1 MNAKIDTIQIPFYY
15 ATIEDLDT
23 GIASISL
30 VDQPA
35 VEVDFLKFSK
45 VQQLYTINKQKQCLT
60 GVIMLADT
68 PIYRLDNNNKPYYI
82 VYTKEVIKQM
92 AIKMLNQDKTFDNID
107 TEHNGVLLKPN
118 DLELVEIYIKNSAK
132 GIASQFPN
140 VPDGSLIATYKVN
153 NTDIWDKC
161 LNGTYNGFSLSGM
174 FNLSLIQDKLEINK
188 FTEKIKSKNMNFN
201 SILKKVLLKY
211 SEVTTADGTVWIL
224 DGELVEGANPV
235 DTEGNPIPDGSYTVD
250 SQTVTIKDGAVE
262 SISTTESLEDTD
274 PVYATTADIESLQA
288 EIDSLKTIME
298 DLQSKLSEPAAEPI
312 TEEYNKATSIATAGA
327 ARFLTKIK

>member
-1 MNAKIDTIQIPFYY
+1 MDTNNIPFYY

-45 VQQLYTINKQKQCLT
+45 VQQLYTLNKPKQCLT

-68 PIYRLDNNNKPYYI
+68 PIYRIDSNNQPYYV

-92 AIKMLNQDKTFDNID
+92 AIKMLNQDKTYDNID
-107 TEHNGVLLKPN
+107 TEHNGVLLKSN
-118 DLELVEIYIKNSAK
+118 DLQLIEIFIKDSNK
-132 GIASQFPN
+132 GIDTEFSN

-153 NTDIWDKC
+153 NTDIWTKC

-174 FNLSLIQDKLEINK
+174 FNLSQIQDKSEIDK

-211 SEVTTADGTVWIL
+211 SEVTTADGTVWVL
-224 DGELVEGANPV
+224 DGELAEGATPV
-235 DTEGNPIPDGSYTVD
+235 DTEGNQIPDGTYTVD
-250 SQTVTIKDGAVE
+250 SQTVTIKDGTVE
-262 SISTTESLEDTD
+262 SIATETKLEDEPT
-274 PVYATTADIESLQA
+274 YATTADVESLKS
-288 EIDSLKTIME
+288 EIDALKAMME
-298 DLQSKLSEPAAEPI
+298 DLQSKLSAPVAEPI
-312 TEEYNKATSIATAGA
+312 TEEYSKVNNTPLNGA

>member
-1 MNAKIDTIQIPFYY
+1 MDTNNIPFYY

-35 VEVDFLKFSK
+35 VEVDFLKFNK
-45 VQQLYTINKQKQCLT
+45 VQQLYTINEQKHCLT

-68 PIYRLDNNNKPYYI
+68 PIYRLDSNNKPYYI

-92 AIKMLNQDKTFDNID
+92 AIKMLNQDKTYDNID
-107 TEHNGVLLKPN
+107 TEHNGVLLKSN
-118 DLELVEIYIKNSAK
+118 DLQLIEIFIKDSSK
-132 GIASQFPN
+132 GIDTEFN
-140 VPDGSLIATYKVN
+140 NIPDGSLIATYKVN
-153 NTDIWDKC
+153 NTDIWNKC

-174 FNLSLIQDKLEINK
+174 FNLSQIQDKSEISK

-211 SEVTTADGTVWIL
+211 SEVTTTDGTVWVL
-224 DGELVEGANPV
+224 DGELTEGATPV
-235 DTEGNPIPDGSYTVD
+235 DTEGNQIPDGTYTVD
-250 SQTVTIKDGAVE
+250 SQTVTIKDGTVE
-262 SISTTESLEDTD
+262 SIATETKLEDD
-274 PVYATTADIESLQA
+274 PTYATTADVESLKS
-288 EIDSLKTIME
+288 EIATLKAMME
-298 DLQSKLSEPAAEPI
+298 DLQAKLSVPVAEPI
-312 TEEYNKATSIATAGA
+312 TEEYSKVNNTPLNGA